1 MPYPESEVLNQLVA
15 RVFQID
21 DVTLGEP
28 ARGLIARDRG
38 HFRGEDTVE
47 AYDQLAEALRG
58 YEITPL
64 FRKDGEQPVIY
75 LVPRKPEAKPT
86 RVSVN
91 ILLFV
96 LTVLSVMLV
105 GAQPEGTPP
114 PDLLGQLWFSARSIL
129 TGWPYAASLMSI
141 LLAHEV
147 GHYLM
152 SRHHKARAT
161 LPYFIPL

>member
-1 MPYPESEVLNQLVA
+1 MIS
-15 RVFQID
+15 
-21 DVTLGEP
+21 
-28 ARGLIARDRG
+28 
-38 HFRGEDTVE
+38 
-47 AYDQLAEALRG
+47 LALSLRA

-64 FRKDGEQPVIY
+64 FRKDGDQPVIY
-75 LVPRKPEAKPT
+75 LVPRKPDAKPT

-105 GAQPEGTPP
+105 GAQPEGAPP
-114 PDLLGQLWFSARSIL
+114 ADLAGQLWFMAQSIL

-141 LLAHEV
+141 LLAHEF

-152 SRHHKARAT
+152 SRHHKTRAT
-161 LPYFIPL
+161 LAVLHPASAAATGNDGRGHS